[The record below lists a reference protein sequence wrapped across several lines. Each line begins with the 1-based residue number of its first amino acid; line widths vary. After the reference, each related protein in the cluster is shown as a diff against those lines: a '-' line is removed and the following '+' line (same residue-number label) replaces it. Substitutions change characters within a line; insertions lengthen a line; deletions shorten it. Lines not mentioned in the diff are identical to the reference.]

1 MADDVNVQPAVE
13 SATAESPPCQ
23 GGDSAGVAK
32 RLKRLEEKRGRG
44 SGLRGRVLLGIVLVA
59 LLFLRTDTFPL
70 TAAKLVGSEYIFSLE
85 QWEIAHFPRKWLHRL
100 WELVP
105 GNKPSRE
112 ERLAI
117 LQEYLDISLKAQK
130 EKNRLEGLLARRGAT
145 LSAGAAQE
153 DPAHAREYLN
163 ELLAERKKLRA
174 AAEEAIE
181 AELSAVLAEQGFESR
196 IGLIFP
202 PVDLWFDPRPT
213 IFVVSPRDRIQLW
226 DALLLDPEIKG
237 TERDRMEQRMLDR
250 YNLSALVDN
259 LAGIS
264 TYPAIVPDTFPLRFI
279 LQTAAHEWL
288 HQYFFFRPL
297 GLNLRTSADMYTLNE
312 TAADMAGREL
322 GDMVFARMG
331 GDLSVSARDYLS
343 DEERDPNFTREMRAT
358 RLHTEELLAQG
369 KVEEAE
375 EYLKQRWWFF
385 YLRGYGLRKLNQA
398 YFAFRGNYGES
409 SASVSPISSQLKE
422 FRAFYPSVGEFV
434 KAISRI
440 SSYQQFLDTLE
451 RLKAEG

>member
-1 MADDVNVQPAVE
+1 MADEVNVQPAVE
-13 SATAESPPCQ
+13 SAPA
-23 GGDSAGVAK
+23 DAK
-32 RLKRLEEKRGRG
+32 VLERLEKKRRRG
-44 SGLRGRVLLGIVLVA
+44 FGLRGRVVLGIVLVA
-59 LLFLRTDTFPL
+59 LLFLRLDTFPL
-70 TAAKLVGSEYIFSLE
+70 TAAKLVASEYVFSLE
-85 QWEIAHFPRKWLHRL
+85 QWEIAHFHRKWLHRL
-100 WELVP
+100 WEFIP
-105 GNKPSRE
+105 GKKPSRE

-117 LQEYLDISLKAQK
+117 LQEYLDVSLKAQK
-130 EKNRLEGLLARRGAT
+130 EKNRLEGLLAPTRRGAT
-145 LSAGAAQE
+145 LSAGASQE
-153 DPAHAREYLN
+153 DPALARQYLN
-163 ELLAERKKLRA
+163 ELLAERKKLKA

-181 AELSAVLAEQGFESR
+181 AELSAVLAEQGFEAR

-202 PVDLWFDPRPT
+202 PVDMWFDPRPT
-213 IFVVSPRDRIQLW
+213 LFVVSPRDRIQLW
-226 DALLLDPEIKG
+226 DAVLLDPEIKG
-237 TERDRMEQRMLDR
+237 IERDRMEQQMLDR

-264 TYPAIVPDTFPLRFI
+264 TYPAIVPDTYPLRFI

-297 GLNLRTSADMYTLNE
+297 GLNLRASADMYTLNE

-331 GDLSVSARDYLS
+331 GDLSVSARDYLP

-358 RLHTEELLAQG
+358 RLRAEELLAEG

-385 YLRGYGLRKLNQA
+385 SLRGYGLRKLNQA

-440 SSYQQFLDTLE
+440 SSYQQFVDTLE
-451 RLKAEG
+451 RLK